1 MCIFTLH
8 NNFLHSIYKHMKK
21 ILLYLLVSII
31 IASCGH
37 KASPPP
43 PPQEIPVVKVKQE
56 DVPIMQ
62 DFVGQ
67 TYGYSDIDIRARV
80 DGFLEGIYFDEGSRV
95 KKGKLLY
102 AIDAEP
108 FQASVNEAVSQ
119 LAEAKTMLV
128 KAKNDLNR
136 IKPLAEINAV
146 SKSDLDAAIAQ
157 YGAAKAS
164 VDAAEAGVDLA
175 KIQLGYTKIY
185 SPITGT
191 IGITEAKVGDYV
203 GQSPNPVVLNTVSR
217 TDTIIVRFSITET
230 DYLKMARYVSEHHGR
245 LDNRQRRGQQGIDLI
260 LADGSTFKEKGYV
273 DFINRNIDPST
284 GTILLQASFPN
295 PNSILRPGQFAKVR
309 GIMDEVKDGILIP
322 QRCVS
327 DYQGNYFVYTVNDS
341 NMVVQ
346 KDIKIGPTI
355 DEDWLVLN
363 GLKPGETIVYEG
375 LQKIKPGMII
385 KPVPAKETNQEQQ

>member
-1 MCIFTLH
+1 
-8 NNFLHSIYKHMKK
+8 MKK